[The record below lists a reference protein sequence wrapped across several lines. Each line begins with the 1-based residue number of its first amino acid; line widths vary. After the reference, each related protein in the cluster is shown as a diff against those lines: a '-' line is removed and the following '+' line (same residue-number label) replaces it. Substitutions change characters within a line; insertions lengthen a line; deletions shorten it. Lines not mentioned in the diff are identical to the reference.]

1 MPVKGGTIMKYTL
14 VLDKDREEEV
24 TVVAHQKSALTD
36 AIERLVAEDGVEL
49 IGYKD
54 REMMRL
60 ELSEIV
66 RFAVDDNKVYAV
78 TESERLQLKCR
89 LYQLEE
95 RLPSHFVKIHQSCIA
110 NLKKVR
116 RFDASLSGALKVIF
130 RNGDVE
136 FVSRR
141 QLKTV
146 KERLG
151 VK

>member
-1 MPVKGGTIMKYTL
+1 MKFTL
-14 VLDKDREEEV
+14 VIDKEREEV
-24 TVVAHQKSALTD
+24 LVYAKKPSALTE

-54 REMMRL
+54 REMTRL
-60 ELSEIV
+60 ELSEIL
-66 RFAVDDNKVYAV
+66 RFTVEDNKVYAV
-78 TESERLQLKCR
+78 TASEPLQLKCR

-95 RLPSHFVKIHQSCIA
+95 RLPAHFVKIHQSCIA
-110 NLKKVR
+110 NLKKVK

-130 RNGDVE
+130 QNGDVD